1 MFTRKRNRV
10 RVAPIGASL
19 TEQKWRERQ
28 DVNNIVERCLRGD
41 TSGLKTCGFQYADV
55 ADMPKTLQEMLN
67 QRLSADAVFD
77 SLPSDAKEHYVT
89 PSRFIKA
96 LSDESERSY
105 FEKFGLLKK
114 PEPKPDPVKVE
125 VINPN
130 PPSVTPSVVA

>member
-1 MFTRKRNRV
+1 MFKRTRNRV
-10 RVAPIGASL
+10 RVAPLGASL

-41 TSGLKTCGFQYADV
+41 TSGLKTCGFQFADV
-55 ADMPKTLQEMLN
+55 ADMPKTLQDMLN

-77 SLPSDAKEHYVT
+77 SLPTEAKEHYVT

-96 LSDESERSY
+96 LSDESERSH

-114 PEPKPDPVKVE
+114 PEPKADPVKVE
-125 VINPN
+125 VINPS
-130 PPSVTPSVVA
+130 PVTPPVVA